1 MARRPRASVRD
12 LSYAGSAPTWGGR
25 LLIRCLENAT
35 GRLGLIRRAAGYER
49 DVADGAPFFDVMV
62 RRFGLSLDVQRGT
75 LDLIPR
81 QGPVIVVSNHP
92 FGILD
97 GLMMGHLLTKTRGD
111 FRILANSVFNRSE
124 DLNAMLLPISFDT
137 TKRALALNLET
148 RRAALDHLALG
159 GVIGVF
165 PGGTVSTGVTARKP
179 PMDPRWRS
187 FTARMIAKSDAVVV
201 PVFFHGQNSRVFQ
214 RASHLHANLR
224 LGLLIRE
231 FSARVDSSVTLSV
244 GAPIGRDILDPL
256 AKDGTALMDFLRK
269 TTYALSPDADPC
281 FDLGY
286 DYETL
291 QSV

>member
-12 LSYAGSAPTWGGR
+12 LSYAGSAPSRGGR

-35 GRLGLIRRAAGYER
+35 GRMGLIRRAAGYDR
-49 DVADGAPFFDVMV
+49 DVAEGAGFFDVMV
-62 RRFGLSLDVQRGT
+62 KRFGISLDVRGGS
-75 LDLIPR
+75 LDLIP
-81 QGPVIVVSNHP
+81 QTGPVIIVSNHP

-97 GLMMGHLLTKTRGD
+97 GMMMGHLLTKTRGD
-111 FRILANSVFNRSE
+111 FKILANSVFKRSE
-124 DLNAMLLPISFDT
+124 DLDALLLPISFDT

-148 RRAALDHLALG
+148 RREALAYLAQG
-159 GVIGVF
+159 GAIGVF
-165 PGGTVSTGVTARKP
+165 PGGTVSTGVTATAR

-187 FTARMIAKSDAVVV
+187 FTARMIAKSNAVVV
-201 PVFFHGQNSRVFQ
+201 PVYFHGQNARAFQ
-214 RASHLHANLR
+214 WASHLHSNLR

-231 FSARVDSSVTLSV
+231 FSARVDGPVAISV

-286 DYETL
+286 DFEMPRRG
-291 QSV
+291 